1 MGRGWVKALNYRGP
15 SAFCIHRLWCFCR
28 KSCTYYIT
36 NRQTYGNVPSNAPL
50 RCLECDKN
58 EDCKEVNLL
67 LLRWR
72 EAYVGLCRWWQ
83 CNNLWE
89 ARGRPRIAFH
99 HNLTFQS
106 FFSVFLRTTIFQR
119 AFSPHF
125 LHFHFSNFCDYL
137 EAQQL
142 KLTSR
147 ATVGLSQTSS
157 QVHSE
162 KLKTNYCIFR
172 FCILS
177 HLVSQVKDS
186 ILKYNWFPSFSAHV
200 AWWWGDCISAHYT
213 METRPKTSEHSRL
226 WFNPETWNTPQSKS
240 ELLGKGAKKESSTGP
255 KNYWGVN
262 GDVFMVQTGLI
273 SRPIK
278 RAYFAPLWQI

>member
-1 MGRGWVKALNYRGP
+1 MTVSVYH
-15 SAFCIHRLWCFCR
+15 FFF
-28 KSCTYYIT
+28 
-36 NRQTYGNVPSNAPL
+36 APQ
-50 RCLECDKN
+50 
-58 EDCKEVNLL
+58 
-67 LLRWR
+67 
-72 EAYVGLCRWWQ
+72 Y
-83 CNNLWE
+83 
-89 ARGRPRIAFH
+89 
-99 HNLTFQS
+99 
-106 FFSVFLRTTIFQR
+106 IFQR
-119 AFSPHF
+119 AFSPQF

-142 KLTSR
+142 NLTSR

-213 METRPKTSEHSRL
+213 MDTRPKTSEHSRL

-240 ELLGKGAKKESSTGP
+240 ELLGKGAKRESRSLLLDQKTSG
-255 KNYWGVN
+255 GVN

-278 RAYFAPLWQI
+278 RAYFALFPNVADLTQNSWWWWKWCPW